1 MQCYRESSNHRGQ
14 KRKEKDLQ
22 KQKNTLHGGR
32 LWSMMSLA
40 QRCLAAGV
48 GEAGR
53 VAGATWPAE
62 GRLCPLVVLVEP
74 TLRLWNHSCGPEG
87 PQTLFSLT
95 VQNQECVHRQEP
107 RPGGL
112 WGHSSMALR
121 RRSGPGRGRG
131 GDPLGSRALELEIFV
146 LWATGAAVLP
156 ELPLCVEPRASL
168 SGGGAVCRHSHR
180 PHIPGLL
187 PPCCLPG

>member
-1 MQCYRESSNHRGQ
+1 MEYDVIST
-14 KRKEKDLQ
+14 KVF
-22 KQKNTLHGGR
+22 GGR
-32 LWSMMSLA
+32 CRGGGACCWSPGR
-40 QRCLAAGV
+40 QRDGSAPWWCWWSRRSVSGTSQCSP
-48 GEAGR
+48 G
-53 VAGATWPAE
+53 P
-62 GRLCPLVVLVEP
+62 
-74 TLRLWNHSCGPEG
+74 HSCGPEG